1 MTTRVLLAGLFHET
15 NCFVPETTGLADF
28 KVERDAA
35 LLARRGDGSQV
46 DGFREVA
53 DRLSIST
60 ATVHRLIQVRDLDHL
75 RLGRRT
81 IRIPESALHDYL
93 TRCTVRRLR

>member
-1 MTTRVLLAGLFHET
+1 MSTT
-15 NCFVPETTGLADF
+15 ETTNTSDT
-28 KVERDAA
+28 
-35 LLARRGDGSQV
+35 LLSIRQ
-46 DGFREVA
+46 VA
-53 DRLSIST
+53 DRLSLST

-81 IRIPESALHDYL
+81 IRIPESAVHDYL

>member
-1 MTTRVLLAGLFHET
+1 MSTT
-15 NCFVPETTGLADF
+15 ETTTDP
-28 KVERDAA
+28 DT
-35 LLARRGDGSQV
+35 LLSI
-46 DGFREVA
+46 REVA

-81 IRIPESALHDYL
+81 IRIPESALSDYL

>member
-1 MTTRVLLAGLFHET
+1 MSTT
-15 NCFVPETTGLADF
+15 ETTIDSD
-28 KVERDAA
+28 R
-35 LLARRGDGSQV
+35 LLSI
-46 DGFREVA
+46 REVA
-53 DRLSIST
+53 DRLHVST
-60 ATVHRLIQVRDLDHL
+60 ATVHRLIQARDLDHL